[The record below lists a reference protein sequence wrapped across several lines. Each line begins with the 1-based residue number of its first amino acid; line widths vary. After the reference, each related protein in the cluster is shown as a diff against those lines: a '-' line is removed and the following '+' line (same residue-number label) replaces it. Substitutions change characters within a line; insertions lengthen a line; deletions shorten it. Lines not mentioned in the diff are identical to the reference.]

1 LIEGGG
7 VSTILVVDD
16 DPEVGRLLS
25 IVLELEGH
33 QVTLVADYREVL
45 PALRRDP
52 PDVVV
57 MDLRI
62 QGRETTQ
69 LVRQM
74 RREKKLARIPVV
86 MASGTDCRERCVE
99 AGADMFV
106 LKPFA
111 PRQLVEAVSGL
122 LERSFG
128 FE

>member
-1 LIEGGG
+1 
-7 VSTILVVDD
+7 LVVDD
-16 DPEVGRLLS
+16 DPGVGRLLS

-33 QVTLVADYREVL
+33 QVTLVTDYDEVL
-45 PALRRDP
+45 PVLRRDL

-62 QGRETTQ
+62 QGRETIE

-74 RREKKLARIPVV
+74 RREAKLAHIPVV
-86 MASGTDCRERCVE
+86 MASGTDCRERCVK
-99 AGADMFV
+99 AGADLFV
-106 LKPFA
+106 LKPF
-111 PRQLVEAVSGL
+111 PPQQLIEAVSGL

>member
-1 LIEGGG
+1 

-33 QVTLVADYREVL
+33 QVTLVADYQEVL

-52 PDVVV
+52 PDAVV

-69 LVRQM
+69 LIRQM
-74 RREKKLARIPVV
+74 RREKRLACIPVV

-99 AGADMFV
+99 AGADVFV

-111 PRQLVEAVSGL
+111 PHQLVEAVSGL

>member
-1 LIEGGG
+1 

-33 QVTLVADYREVL
+33 QVTLVADYQEVL

-74 RREKKLARIPVV
+74 RREKELAHVPVV

-99 AGADMFV
+99 AGADVFV

-111 PRQLVEAVSGL
+111 PNQLVEAVSGL

>member
-1 LIEGGG
+1 
-7 VSTILVVDD
+7 LVVDD
-16 DPEVGRLLS
+16 DPGVGRLLS

-33 QVTLVADYREVL
+33 QVTLVTDYDEVL
-45 PALRRDP
+45 PVLRRDL

-62 QGRETTQ
+62 QGRETIE

-74 RREKKLARIPVV
+74 RREAKLAHIPVV

-99 AGADMFV
+99 AGADLFV

-111 PRQLVEAVSGL
+111 PQQLTEAVSGL